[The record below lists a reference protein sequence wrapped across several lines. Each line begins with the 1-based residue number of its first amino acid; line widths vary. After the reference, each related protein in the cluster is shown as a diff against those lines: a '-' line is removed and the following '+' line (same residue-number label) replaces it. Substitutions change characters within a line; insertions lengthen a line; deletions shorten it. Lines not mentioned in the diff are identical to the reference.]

1 VPAVYPPWRGPSSR
15 PLTAHCQCTT
25 AQLKSITAHR
35 LGGGN
40 ASTILP
46 IDFSDREGYV
56 SLFDGVSLKGWDGN
70 PKFWHVENGAI
81 VGKSSAANPSG
92 NSYILCRD
100 IEAHDFTLKI
110 EIRIDGTAGTGIQ
123 CRSKTN

>member
-1 VPAVYPPWRGPSSR
+1 MTGPTFAV
-15 PLTAHCQCTT
+15 TA
-25 AQLKSITAHR
+25 
-35 LGGGN
+35 GEMF
-40 ASTILP
+40 ASH
-46 IDFSDREGYV
+46 
-56 SLFDGVSLKGWDGN
+56 GN